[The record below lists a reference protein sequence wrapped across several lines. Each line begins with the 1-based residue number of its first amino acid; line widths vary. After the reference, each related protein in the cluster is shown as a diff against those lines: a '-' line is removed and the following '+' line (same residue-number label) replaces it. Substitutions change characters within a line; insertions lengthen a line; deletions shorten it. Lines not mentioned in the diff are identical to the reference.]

1 LPIDLPKPIEN
12 EKPVEVVHSNVKPF
26 SVHPLP
32 LTKTSDVLTKSSNGS
47 DDSKEEKTQYYP
59 GSYFILI
66 LYQ

>member
-1 LPIDLPKPIEN
+1 MTNTI
-12 EKPVEVVHSNVKPF
+12 F
-26 SVHPLP
+26 SEIYLFSQ
-32 LTKTSDVLTKSSNGS
+32 TKTSDVLTKSSNGS